1 MVKSLFCTIFAVLVA
16 VLSGCIVQS
25 IQPFYTEESVMELS
39 SIEGKWRL
47 VTIEGKGAEK
57 QERPWEFTKDEIET
71 YDGDIS
77 SRIKVMYFRVLDA
90 VLADVTVAPL
100 PNDQGP
106 NVWWTIHVMPVHSLW
121 RVDLSGDSL
130 ALTPLNYTW
139 MRNLLAK
146 KKTVLSHTRSDDK
159 DFRTLLTGSSKELT
173 AFLQKNVTNPSAFI
187 RTESYVFERVKEEKG
202 ETRGRMTE

>member
-1 MVKSLFCTIFAVLVA
+1 MAKFLLRAVFATLVA

-25 IQPFYTEESVMELS
+25 IQPFYTGESVIELP
-39 SIEGKWRL
+39 SIRGRWRL
-47 VTIEGKGAEK
+47 VTIEGKEAEK

-77 SRIKVMYFRVLDA
+77 SKISVTYFKVMDA

-100 PNDQGP
+100 RSDEGP

-121 RVDLSGDSL
+121 KVDLLGDSL
-130 ALTPLNYTW
+130 ALTPLSYTW

-146 KKTVLSHTRSDDK
+146 KEAALSHTRSDDK

-173 AFLQKNVTNPSAFI
+173 VFLKKNATNPQAFL
-187 RTESYVFERVKEEKG
+187 RTESYVFDRVKEEKKDQPVKK
-202 ETRGRMTE
+202 